1 MSRVFCLILLLAPLI
16 AWAAPP
22 SPGDAHSQTAQQ
34 ALRVCAD
41 PNNLPF
47 SNRAGEGFENHLAQ
61 LIAHE
66 LGRVVDYTWW
76 PQRRGFLR
84 DTLKHGACD
93 LVMGLPSASS
103 GVLTTRPYYRS
114 TYTLVY
120 RKHAGYDTLRS
131 LDDPRLKTIKIGVHA
146 IGDDYVGLP
155 PGAVLAHRGIVRNVV
170 LYKLYP
176 DYREPNPPARL
187 IDAVAAGDVDVAI
200 AWGPLAGYFATR
212 EPVDLTVVPL
222 TPEHTILP
230 FEYSISLAVR
240 EDDPALR
247 AKLDEILQRKAS
259 AVQAL
264 LTRYRVP
271 LLRLPH
277 VPQQAQS
284 PSSDRRGT

>member
-1 MSRVFCLILLLAPLI
+1 MSRTFFLIALLAPLI

-22 SPGDAHSQTAQQ
+22 GSAQPQASSPKV
-34 ALRVCAD
+34 LRVCAD
-41 PNNLPF
+41 PNNLPY

-66 LGRVVDYTWW
+66 LGADVDYTWW
-76 PQRRGFLR
+76 PQRRSFLH
-84 DTLKHGACD
+84 DTLEHGACD
-93 LVMGLPSASS
+93 VVMGLPSATT

-114 TYTLVY
+114 TYAFVY

-131 LDDPRLKTIKIGVHA
+131 LDDPRLKKLKIGVHA

-170 LYKLYP
+170 MYKLYP
-176 DYREPNPPARL
+176 DYRKPNPPARL

-212 EPVDLTVVPL
+212 EPVGLAVVPL
-222 TPEHTILP
+222 TPSHAILP

-240 EDDPALR
+240 ENDPALR

-259 AVQAL
+259 AVHAL
-264 LTRYRVP
+264 LTRYGVP
-271 LLRLPH
+271 LLSLPH
-277 VPQQAQS
+277 ASEQAQS